1 MIQIIEF
8 AILVIIISASGVM
21 SPGPLFAANITY
33 GLREGVKAGIKI
45 AIGHSIVELPLVI
58 LLAIGVFSLEIFPE
72 FRTIISIFGAI
83 TLFGFAG
90 IQITTVL
97 KKKKNILNKPK
108 QGPIVTGIL
117 LSALNPFFIVWWLT
131 IGFKLISDAMLIW
144 AFAGILIVFVLH
156 IWMDFAWL
164 GITAFLA
171 SKSKGIISN
180 TNYKVIILGLS
191 ATLIYF
197 GIVFLI
203 DAMS

>member
-1 MIQIIEF
+1 M
-8 AILVIIISASGVM
+8 
-21 SPGPLFAANITY
+21 
-33 GLREGVKAGIKI
+33 
-45 AIGHSIVELPLVI
+45 
-58 LLAIGVFSLEIFPE
+58 
-72 FRTIISIFGAI
+72 
-83 TLFGFAG
+83 
-90 IQITTVL
+90 

-180 TNYKVIILGLS
+180 TNYKIIILGLS